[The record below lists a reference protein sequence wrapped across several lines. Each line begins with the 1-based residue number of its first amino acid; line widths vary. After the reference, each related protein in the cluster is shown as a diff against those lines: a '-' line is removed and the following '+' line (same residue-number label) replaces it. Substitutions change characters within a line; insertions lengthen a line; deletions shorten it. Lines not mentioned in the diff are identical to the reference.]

1 MPPVRALQRG
11 LDVLFTIL
19 DAGEPLR
26 LNEIARRTGLHKATV
41 SRLLGTLADD
51 GYAAHNT
58 VQGSYGIGPETA
70 RRFASAPVEPTWHAA
85 ARSVLADL
93 RDRSGETVGLFVP
106 LWPDRM
112 CIEQAESRS
121 GLRRV
126 FVIGECSPL
135 SVGSTGRSYL
145 AYVSEAELDTVLR
158 LRPVVA
164 LSTNIV
170 RDRAWFLHD
179 MASIRR
185 DGYGLSDDEGIVGM
199 CAMGAPIFGSDDRP
213 IAMIAISGPT
223 GRWTT
228 EARRAFAP
236 TLVQATRKLS
246 DTAAGGSRAA
256 VGA

>member
-1 MPPVRALQRG
+1 
-11 LDVLFTIL
+11 
-19 DAGEPLR
+19 
-26 LNEIARRTGLHKATV
+26 
-41 SRLLGTLADD
+41 
-51 GYAAHNT
+51 
-58 VQGSYGIGPETA
+58 
-70 RRFASAPVEPTWHAA
+70 
-85 ARSVLADL
+85 
-93 RDRSGETVGLFVP
+93 
-106 LWPDRM
+106 
-112 CIEQAESRS
+112 
-121 GLRRV
+121 
-126 FVIGECSPL
+126 
-135 SVGSTGRSYL
+135 
-145 AYVSEAELDTVLR
+145 VSEAELDTVLR

-170 RDRAWFLHD
+170 RDRAWFFHD